1 MIGGGYREYL
11 TGKERLLA
19 ALLAASEAMK
29 QAVDSGD
36 EDEIVSCQNRRDALI
51 LDIRSLEEH
60 APTPEPVSTE
70 AAVLLDKIKSLIA
83 ASLEL
88 NKQLAEALS
97 IRLDDMRLEGRRAEA
112 AKLYEKTGA
121 GRRRI

>member
-36 EDEIVSCQNRRDALI
+36 EDEVVSCQNRRDALI
-51 LDIRSLEEH
+51 LEIRSLDGDFP
-60 APTPEPVSTE
+60 APDPSSTE
-70 AAVLLDKIKSLIA
+70 AAILQDKIKSLIA

-88 NKQLAEALS
+88 NRQLSETLS
-97 IRLDDMRLEGRRAEA
+97 ARLDDMRLEGRRAEA
-112 AKLYEKTGA
+112 ARLYEKAGA
-121 GRRRI
+121 GRRI